1 VGTAAVLARLRESKK
16 KKVRIAMQQQ
26 QLGKTATTGAVKKNK
41 RNVDNQLAATD
52 STRIVNGNCS
62 DAPQDWW
69 YSDLGTTKAAKA
81 SSGALAGGTP
91 TAVAYS
97 PSILKEATINW

>member
-1 VGTAAVLARLRESKK
+1 MGTAEVLARLRDSKK

-41 RNVDNQLAATD
+41 RNVDNQPAATD
-52 STRIVNGNCS
+52 STRILNGNCS
-62 DAPQDWW
+62 DAPQDRW